1 MENQTAQIL
10 ENALQPPPPAR
21 ALIAEKPV
29 ESRDAGEDF
38 TMSAEWREEIRRYGM
53 KPIRFHREG
62 FSELLESVRVIGG
75 KAEESRKAFPGSD
88 PRHNVSDSSPS
99 RRLQENREPYPV
111 LRSSAI
117 PI

>member
-38 TMSAEWREEIRRYGM
+38 TMSAEWREEIRRRAASIGQG
-53 KPIRFHREG
+53 EA
-62 FSELLESVRVIGG
+62 ELIDGDE
-75 KAEESRKAFPGSD
+75 AFRKASEAMG
-88 PRHNVSDSSPS
+88 
-99 RRLQENREPYPV
+99 
-111 LRSSAI
+111 
-117 PI
+117 